1 MNVAFCIFLIIT
13 QNDLSTSLAEMLR
26 AATVPHPWPQ
36 QQQIPLMHYRN
47 RLKHV
52 EIRNPNPHS
61 LKFLKNQEFQR
72 SIQVEYTRNHL
83 FCSKATIARTKS
95 FTLLL
100 PSRCRKDLPRVEFG
114 KNESEDSWNL
124 EDAQLRHMPVA
135 QHLPSF
141 LLSSSEA
148 KSFQATPI

>member
-1 MNVAFCIFLIIT
+1 MSKFET
-13 QNDLSTSLAEMLR
+13 
-26 AATVPHPWPQ
+26 
-36 QQQIPLMHYRN
+36 QIPTALNSYN
-47 RLKHV
+47 
-52 EIRNPNPHS
+52 S
-61 LKFLKNQEFQR
+61 LKNQEFQR

-83 FCSKATIARTKS
+83 FCSKAAIARTKS

-148 KSFQATPI
+148 KSFQATPIWSQKCNRWLSLKQVGHHFLPKRLMLISACRSRLSGFTSQKEW